1 MYSDLSFVSFLTVCA
16 VVFIYMRLAVVV
28 TTSVSSSNNN
38 NNNYIPFAGHLQ
50 SHIISQRS
58 AFAALYRVCNAAE
71 VIFGFVPS
79 AHGRNT
85 PRKKQVMPSETSHPI
100 SFVMK
105 RLVELTMTNGRWH
118 TTCQKKLAED
128 PGPGPPDFG
137 IIHKINRRTHAVFV
151 L

>member
-38 NNNYIPFAGHLQ
+38 NYIPFAGHLQ

-58 AFAALYRVCNAAE
+58 AFAALYRLQRGGSYFRLGSIRTWEEHPQKKKTSDAKRN
-71 VIFGFVPS
+71 IPS
-79 AHGRNT
+79 NIIRHEATRRADNDQ
-85 PRKKQVMPSETSHPI
+85 RKA
-100 SFVMK
+100 
-105 RLVELTMTNGRWH
+105 
-118 TTCQKKLAED
+118 TCQTL
-128 PGPGPPDFG
+128 F
-137 IIHKINRRTHAVFV
+137 